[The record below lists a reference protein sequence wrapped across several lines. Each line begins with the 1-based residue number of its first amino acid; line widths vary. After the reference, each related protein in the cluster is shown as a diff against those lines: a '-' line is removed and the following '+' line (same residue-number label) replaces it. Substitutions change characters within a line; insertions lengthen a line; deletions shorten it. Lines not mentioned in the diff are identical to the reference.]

1 MPETATEDR
10 YEVTFEQILR
20 RIDQHPVQN
29 RYISP
34 IEETQVIMNPNP
46 DKAYIEKH
54 YDIIHFNSDDVKVP
68 SDFGPAKTQTESTI
82 KVVPEV
88 FKTAF
93 RELDYANY
101 LKIKDKRY
109 FLETAVPVCQDCY
122 LFYLDP
128 NLRCFAAEP
137 IIDFGKP
144 KKLYDGYV
152 RTNSQK
158 LKYLNEVARRDRS
171 DITSTTESGLQS
183 TKKRAPC

>member
-1 MPETATEDR
+1 MLQTATEDR

-20 RIDQHPVQN
+20 RIDHHPVQN

-68 SDFGPAKTQTESTI
+68 SDFGPAKTQTETTI
-82 KVVPEV
+82 KIVPEV
-88 FKTAF
+88 FRTAF
-93 RELDYANY
+93 KELDYASY
-101 LKIKDKRY
+101 LKIKNKRF
-109 FLETAVPVCQDCY
+109 FLETVVPVCQDCY
-122 LFYLDP
+122 LYYLDP

-137 IIDFGKP
+137 IIDFSKQRKP
-144 KKLYDGYV
+144 SAGYI

-158 LKYLNEVARRDRS
+158 LKYLNEVSPADRS
-171 DITSTTESGLQS
+171 ATT
-183 TKKRAPC
+183 

>member
-1 MPETATEDR
+1 M
-10 YEVTFEQILR
+10 TFEQILR

-34 IEETQVIMNPNP
+34 NEETQIVMNPNP
-46 DKAYIEKH
+46 DKAYIDKH

-68 SDFGPAKTQTESTI
+68 SDFGPAKPQTEFTI

-93 RELDYANY
+93 KDLEYKSY
-101 LKIKDKRY
+101 LKIKHKRF

-122 LFYLDP
+122 LYYLDP

-137 IIDFGKP
+137 IVDFGKP
-144 KKLYDGYV
+144 KKSYDGYIT
-152 RTNSQK
+152 TNSQK
-158 LKYLNEVARRDRS
+158 LKYLNEVAPVHRS
-171 DITSTTESGLQS
+171 ATT
-183 TKKRAPC
+183 